1 MSLIHFG
8 WHQNNLKFRRR
19 QIQIEG
25 LVTPRTIRDLVTKV
39 TGRRYEGTGSG
50 STSTY
55 PIIL

>member
-8 WHQNNLKFRRR
+8 WHQNNLKCRRR

-25 LVTPRTIRDLVTKV
+25 LVVPGTIRDLVTKV
-39 TGRRYEGTGSG
+39 TGRYEGTESG